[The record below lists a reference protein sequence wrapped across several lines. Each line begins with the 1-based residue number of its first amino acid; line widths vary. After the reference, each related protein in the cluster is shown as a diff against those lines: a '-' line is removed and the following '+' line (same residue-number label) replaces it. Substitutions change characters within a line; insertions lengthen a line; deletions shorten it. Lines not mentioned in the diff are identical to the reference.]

1 MEVRRQSESILGYLD
16 SAKEVE
22 DSVTV
27 QGPEIAQTLDQ
38 RFQPRVE
45 ALIATGEVEDGRPV
59 YRAILFSL
67 RDELAASREEL
78 SAVEYQHIDLKG
90 QITELAIERE
100 TLHEDLGDD
109 YTFLRGSLEK
119 RAVGRKVSAQAG
131 LQGPTA
137 RKSSR
142 LVRQVKVA
150 VYKLSKPDLEIA
162 EDRLAAFGFDIEG
175 TVARLKAKAERLDEV
190 LQQLRRLKRKLQVSQ
205 VAKDKAVERHRKTFV
220 PVTRT
225 LEGYYRLAGED
236 ELADQ
241 IRPSV
246 VQRGRRAVEVEDAP
260 DAPPVTGPAEGA
272 STAEP
277 SPDAEVAAPS
287 TETASPSSEDA
298 ASGVSPGGDPPAS
311 PAADAESSDT
321 EASDR

>member
-1 MEVRRQSESILGYLD
+1 MEVQRQSENILRFLD

-27 QGPEIAQTLDQ
+27 QGPAIAEALDR

-45 ALIATGEVEDGRPV
+45 VLIATGELEDGRPT
-59 YRAILFSL
+59 YRAVLFSL

-78 SAVEYQHIDLKG
+78 SAVELHHIDLKA
-90 QITELAIERE
+90 QVTELAIERE
-100 TLHEDLGDD
+100 QLHDDLGDD

-119 RAVGRKVSAQAG
+119 RAAGRKVSAQAG

-137 RKSSR
+137 KKSSR
-142 LVRQVKVA
+142 LVRQVTVA
-150 VYKLSKPDLEIA
+150 VYKLSKPDLVIA

-175 TVARLKAKAERLDEV
+175 TVARLKAKAERLDEL
-190 LQQLRRLKRKLQVSQ
+190 LQLLRRLKRELQVSQ
-205 VAKDKAVERHRKTFV
+205 VTKDKAVERHRKTFV

-260 DAPPVTGPAEGA
+260 EAPPVTGPAEGA

-277 SPDAEVAAPS
+277 SSVAEAAAPS
-287 TETASPSSEDA
+287 AATVAPSPEDA
-298 ASGVSPGGDPPAS
+298 ASGVSPGGDPPAL
-311 PAADAESSDT
+311 PAGTESSDV
-321 EASDR
+321 